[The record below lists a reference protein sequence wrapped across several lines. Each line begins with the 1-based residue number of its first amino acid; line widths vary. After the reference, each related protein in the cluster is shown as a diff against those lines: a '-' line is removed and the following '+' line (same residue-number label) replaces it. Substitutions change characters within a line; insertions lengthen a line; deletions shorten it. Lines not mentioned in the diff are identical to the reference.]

1 MADPQITYA
10 NDLAKVQSIDFV
22 KRFNES
28 AVQLATL
35 LGITRKLPLS
45 QEVSLKI
52 YNWKKVTLAQQVE
65 EGEVIPLTKVEREV
79 KLQPTA
85 KLRKYRKQVT
95 AESIIRTGSQD
106 LAINQTD
113 LRVVREIQL
122 DIKQTLRNYLDLAP
136 EKLEVNSLQDGIAQA
151 WAKTK
156 DIFKEYGDVQV
167 IHFVSPFDVADYLGS
182 GVVSNTTNSGFG
194 LTALENFLGQR
205 VIVFDEVPKGTIYST
220 VAENIVMAYYTMS
233 GSPISQSFG
242 LTTDETGLIGM
253 THQQNADNASIDT
266 LIMTGLTLFA
276 EVANGVVKTTIK
288 KEEPKPNPKP

>member
-95 AESIIRTGSQD
+95 AEAIIRTGSQD

-136 EKLEVNSLQDGIAQA
+136 EKLTVNSLQDGIAQA

-288 KEEPKPNPKP
+288 KEEPKPDPKP